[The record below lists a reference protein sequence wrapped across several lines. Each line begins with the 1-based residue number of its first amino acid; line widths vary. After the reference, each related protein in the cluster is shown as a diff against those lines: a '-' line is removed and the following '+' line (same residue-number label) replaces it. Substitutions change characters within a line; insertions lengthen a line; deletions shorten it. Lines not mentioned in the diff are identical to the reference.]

1 MTFFKLLIATGLLA
15 TLVGCSTV
23 SKPVAGPQAGS
34 SVPANRAVQGSQPG
48 QGNQAAQPTQPT
60 QESALRP
67 NPSAADAALDSQAK
81 SAARQDLESPE
92 FSREYLKEYPHEYQR
107 EYQRG
112 GASWYGP
119 GFHGK
124 RTASGERYD
133 MNALTAAHRTLP
145 FGTLVRVKSL
155 VNGRE
160 VMVRITDRGPF
171 VAGRILDLSR
181 AAAADLGM
189 LGIGFKQVVLL
200 VPESVSGV
208 VELPLRVVKGRG
220 VVRRGFKVR

>member
-1 MTFFKLLIATGLLA
+1 MKVIFFKLLIASSLLA
-15 TLVGCSTV
+15 ALVGCGSV
-23 SKPVAGPQAGS
+23 PKPVAGPQASS
-34 SVPANRAVQGSQPG
+34 SVPTNRAVQSSRPG
-48 QGNQAAQPTQPT
+48 QGNQATEPSQPS
-60 QESALRP
+60 QESAQQP
-67 NPSAADAALDSQAK
+67 NPNSADTTAGSQTND
-81 SAARQDLESPE
+81 AARQDVEPGKL
-92 FSREYLKEYPHEYQR
+92 SREYPQ

-112 GASWYGP
+112 NASWYGP

-160 VMVRITDRGPF
+160 VLVRITDRGPF
-171 VAGRILDLSR
+171 IGGRILDLSR

-189 LGIGFKQVVLL
+189 LGVGFKQVVLL
-200 VPESVSGV
+200 VQESGPGV
-208 VELPLRVVKGRG
+208 VGLPLRSAKGRT
-220 VVRRGFKVR
+220 VVRRGSEVR

>member
-1 MTFFKLLIATGLLA
+1 MNPFFFKLIWASSLLA
-15 TLVGCSTV
+15 GLAACSTTPQPTAAPQVAAV
-23 SKPVAGPQAGS
+23 STPAQRVD
-34 SVPANRAVQGSQPG
+34 VPAQS
-48 QGNQAAQPTQPT
+48 AQPAQKPSLLANPDFSLSTLEAQPDT
-60 QESALRP
+60 AKDAERALG
-67 NPSAADAALDSQAK
+67 
-81 SAARQDLESPE
+81 E
-92 FSREYLKEYPHEYQR
+92 FAS

-112 GASWYGP
+112 NASWYGP

-160 VMVRITDRGPF
+160 VLVRITDRGPF
-171 VAGRILDLSR
+171 IVGRILDLSR

-189 LGIGFKQVVLL
+189 LGVGFKQVVLL
-200 VPESVSGV
+200 VQESGPGV
-208 VELPLRVVKGRG
+208 VGLPLSVVKGHT
-220 VVRRGFKVR
+220 VVRRGS